1 MLYGIA
7 AATAALVLAAL
18 LAALLCAPALR
29 LGLLDRHPRN
39 RPLPLLGGVAV
50 VLPTAGVATLGDLT
64 GVAPLGEGVAELL
77 AAAAGIALLGLA
89 ADVRPLRTRALFAG
103 TAVAAAWVMPYE
115 ETGLLGGAL
124 AAGWVA
130 VIALAFRSLD
140 HADGLAGTVG
150 VVTAFGAGV
159 CAAAE
164 VMDGLAV
171 LLSVLAAALTGFLMH
186 NWPPARIGLGACGSL
201 FTGFLLAASAV
212 FTRAGRDPG
221 ESAAVL
227 FALTAVAAIQP
238 VLGAARWWRE
248 RPGRLGVPNGLPGGL
263 PGRRLGGRPGDGSG
277 RRGGGLP
284 GGSPDRWSS
293 GLAGR
298 LPGRL
303 PCGLHG
309 QHGLHDRPGDPA
321 HRRLRETPGNPA
333 PRLAESAYGP
343 ADRRLREAPYDVAR
357 PPREA
362 PYGAVRQPREAPDD
376 LAHHPREAPDRPAR
390 QPREG
395 APDGL
400 ACRLRRLGMTAQGVV
415 VVPSGGAVV
424 GVVVAVLVH
433 TGAVGAGA
441 VWWVLGGVIG
451 LLLLL
456 CRSGRREASPQVGAR
471 LRVRSG

>member
-1 MLYGIA
+1 VLYGIA

-29 LGLLDRHPRN
+29 LGLLDRCPRN

-64 GVAPLGEGVAELL
+64 GVAPLGEGVAALL

-115 ETGLLGGAL
+115 ETGVLGGAL

-248 RPGRLGVPNGLPGGL
+248 RRGRRLGVPNGLPDGLPDGRLGGL
-263 PGRRLGGRPGDGSG
+263 PEGGSG
-277 RRGGGLP
+277 RQ
-284 GGSPDRWSS
+284 GGSPSRWPS

-303 PCGLHG
+303 PYRLHRM
-309 QHGLHDRPGDPA
+309 HGLHDRPGDPA

-333 PRLAESAYGP
+333 PRLPEAPYGP
-343 ADRRLREAPYDVAR
+343 AVRLREAPYGVAC

-362 PYGAVRQPREAPDD
+362 PYGAVRRPREAPDD
-376 LAHHPREAPDRPAR
+376 LAHRPREAPDRPAR
-390 QPREG
+390 HPGEG

-400 ACRLRRLGMTAQGVV
+400 ACRLRRLGMSAQGAV